1 MSYNWDCFL
10 WSADEWIVNYSLPPQ
25 MTSTKL
31 FSIGHALELYL
42 KAAYSKMTGNVD
54 EAIKFGHNIEKLWDA
69 CKNKDPKFLPNYELR
84 TSVISQDILTG
95 PIDKVLSKDDFFH
108 FLKHQELYIVAK
120 HLADLKYFGAPLKT
134 VKGAYA
140 FGYVFTNPL
149 WEDLFV
155 ELRQY
160 LGHPEKDKLD
170 VLRHHL
176 EDSNLPVSSTEFLKK
191 IVR

>member
-1 MSYNWDCFL
+1 MSQNWDCFL
-10 WSADEWIVNYSLPPQ
+10 WSADEWIVNYSLPPC
-25 MTSTKL
+25 MIGTKL

-54 EAIKFGHNIEKLWDA
+54 EAINFRHDIKGLWEA
-69 CKNKDPKFLPNYELR
+69 CKNKDSKFLPKYELR
-84 TSVISQDILTG
+84 KSVISQDILG
-95 PIDKVLSKDDFFH
+95 GAIDKVLSRDDFAH
-108 FLKHQELYIVAK
+108 FLKHQELYVVAK
-120 HLADLKYFGAPLKT
+120 HLVDLKYFGAPLKSI
-134 VKGAYA
+134 KGAYSLG
-140 FGYVFTNPL
+140 FVFTNPL

-160 LGHPEKDKLD
+160 MGHPEKGKLD

-176 EDSNLPVSSTEFLKK
+176 EDSNLPVSATEFLKK